1 MASQLKE
8 EHRMSKT
15 SARLDLRIDPAIKEL
30 AARASALTGSHSL
43 SEFVI
48 QAIRE
53 KSVRV
58 IEEAEVYRLNSQ
70 SFDAFVAACEAAPAP
85 NEALLS
91 AKRRRGKRMENGDLE
106 VSPLWQDSWHY
117 LIFNQLGGSGVDS
130 ASLFRRT

>member
-1 MASQLKE
+1 MASRFKPVVQHNGKHQNRGSGRLASQLKE

-85 NEALLS
+85 NEALLR
-91 AKRRRGKRMENGDLE
+91 AKRRRSKRMENGDLE
-106 VSPLWQDSWHY
+106 VRA
-117 LIFNQLGGSGVDS
+117 I
-130 ASLFRRT
+130 R

>member
-1 MASQLKE
+1 
-8 EHRMSKT
+8 
-15 SARLDLRIDPAIKEL
+15 
-30 AARASALTGSHSL
+30 SALTGSHSL

-53 KSVRV
+53 KSARV

-91 AKRRRGKRMENGDLE
+91 AKRRRNKRIENGDLE
-106 VSPLWQDSWHY
+106 VGT
-117 LIFNQLGGSGVDS
+117 I
-130 ASLFRRT
+130 R